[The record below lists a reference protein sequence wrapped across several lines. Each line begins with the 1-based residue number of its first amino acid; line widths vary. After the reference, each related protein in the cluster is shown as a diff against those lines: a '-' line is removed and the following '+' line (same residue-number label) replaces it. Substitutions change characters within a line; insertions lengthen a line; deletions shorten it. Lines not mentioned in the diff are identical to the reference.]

1 MPHGRGA
8 LLAMRG
14 NDLSESWG
22 PMRAREE
29 AEAVLVLFR
38 KLRAQSVDSDH
49 RAAKRGSDVIHCT
62 NPLTHYLRLG
72 GAVIL
77 VGCAALVAQA
87 SMNGADQA
95 LVLLGLLT
103 PFLLLAAI
111 FCTWSERYRVEL
123 SGRVETV
130 SRSLWWIERREARQ
144 FTRLRVDERPSGYG
158 VYGEQAPGEWVVVI
172 PTLSRSCAAR
182 LGAELR
188 TWCARATSG
197 PDREPPNDH

>member
-22 PMRAREE
+22 PMRTREE

-38 KLRAQSVDSDH
+38 ELRAQSVDAGAPVSDL
-49 RAAKRGSDVIHCT
+49 RAAESGSDVIHCT

-72 GAVIL
+72 GAVLL

-87 SMNGADQA
+87 CMNGADQA

-103 PFLLLAAI
+103 PFLLIAAI
-111 FCTWSERYRVEL
+111 FCTWSERHRVEP

-158 VYGEQAPGEWVVVI
+158 LYGEQAPGEWVVVI

-182 LGAELR
+182 LEAALR
-188 TWCARATSG
+188 S
-197 PDREPPNDH
+197 